1 MQLKNKTAVITGC
14 NRGIGKKI
22 LETFSRNG
30 ADIFACVRNID
41 KEFISYSKEI
51 EKKNKNKIIPIQLD
65 LNNNDQIK
73 EAANKILKESN
84 TIDILINNA
93 GIIHT
98 ALFQMTSSK
107 KLEEIFKINFFSQ
120 SIFTQYI
127 AKAMVKKKNGAI
139 TYISSTASIDGNVGR
154 SAYAS
159 SKAALNSH
167 AKVLSKE
174 LGNYNIRVNVIAPGL
189 TDTEMMSNNTPKN
202 IIEETVANISLKRIG
217 TPDEIANV
225 ALFLSSEFSSYVTG
239 QVIRVDGGM

>member
-1 MQLKNKTAVITGC
+1 MLLKNKVAIITGS
-14 NRGIGKKI
+14 NKGIGKKI
-22 LETFSRNG
+22 LENFSRNG
-30 ADIFACVRNID
+30 ADIFACARNVD
-41 KEFISYSKEI
+41 EKFISYLKEI
-51 EKKNKNKIIPIQLD
+51 ENKNKNKITPIQLD
-65 LNNNDQIK
+65 LSNDDQIK
-73 EAANKILKESN
+73 ESANKILKESN
-84 TIDILINNA
+84 NIDILINNA
-93 GIIHT
+93 GTIHT

-127 AKAMVKKKNGAI
+127 VKAMIKKKNGAI
-139 TYISSTASIDGNVGR
+139 TYISSTASMDGNVGR

-174 LGNYNIRVNVIAPGL
+174 LGSYNIRVNVIAPGL

-202 IIEETVANISLKRIG
+202 TIEETVASTSLKRIG

-239 QVIRVDGGM
+239 QIIRVDGGM